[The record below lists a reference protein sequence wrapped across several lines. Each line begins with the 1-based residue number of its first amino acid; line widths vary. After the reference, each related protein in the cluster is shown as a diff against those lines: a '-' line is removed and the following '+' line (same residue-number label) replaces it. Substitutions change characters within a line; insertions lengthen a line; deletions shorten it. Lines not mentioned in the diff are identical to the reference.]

1 MGRPGRTQ
9 NALNILTDEEKFKLI
24 AHAED
29 DRNGAAMLVHLL
41 LYTGI
46 RIGEAKPITWD
57 HVMHEGTMRRE
68 LVIEPAWT
76 RNKVGRRMPIGT
88 KLQNR
93 ILLHFA
99 KTRPMTG
106 PEFSTTW
113 PMLPGHRARGWSIRQ
128 MERII
133 KRLGSEATGRRI
145 TPHTLRHTCA
155 TDLLK
160 HTDLRT
166 IQLLLGHLYLN
177 STQIYTHPSENDL
190 REAVE
195 KL

>member
-1 MGRPGRTQ
+1 MVGTRRTQ
-9 NALNILTDEEKFKLI
+9 NAVNVLSDEEKYKI
-24 AHAED
+24 IGHAED
-29 DRNGAAMLVHLL
+29 DRNGATMLVYLL

-46 RIGEAKPITWD
+46 RIGEAKPVTWD
-57 HVMHEGTMRRE
+57 HVMDEGDIKTE
-68 LVIEPAWT
+68 LVTEPEWT
-76 RNKVGRRMPIGT
+76 RTKVGRRMPMSS
-88 KLQNR
+88 KLQNQ
-93 ILLHFA
+93 IA
-99 KTRPMTG
+99 KHYTRTRPMTG

-113 PMLPGHRARGWSIRQ
+113 PLLPGHRARGWSIRQ
-128 MERII
+128 MERVI

-177 STQIYTHPSENDL
+177 STQIYTHPTAEDL